1 SGLSSLSSFDTL
13 HSPTAAPQCQ
23 SCPRLSVHPQSVSNN
38 PIKNWSLDVSNLR
51 KMKHLRLRGVD
62 LDRCPEGIG
71 HLNKLES
78 LDFSENRIDTL
89 DQSMAA
95 LFKLKK
101 LGLRGNN
108 IRVIPASLRV
118 NFSTTW

>member
-1 SGLSSLSSFDTL
+1 M
-13 HSPTAAPQCQ
+13 
-23 SCPRLSVHPQSVSNN
+23 
-38 PIKNWSLDVSNLR
+38 SNLR

-89 DQSMAA
+89 DLSMAA

-101 LGLRGNN
+101 LGLKGNN
-108 IRVIPASLRV
+108 IRVIPTSLRV
-118 NFSTTW
+118 NFSITW